1 MTNKLDLYKCSIC
14 GNVVQVMITGVGELV
29 CCGEAMHYLDARKF
43 ENEMGEKHVP
53 IFVQNECG
61 NCEIHVGSIP
71 HPMTEEHHIVFIQTV
86 SEDKNKICTEF
97 LHPNDVPKMLVKDC
111 GNANRAL
118 EYCNIH
124 GLWEGTK
131 ND

>member
-14 GNVVQVMITGVGELV
+14 GNVVQVMIKGAGELV
-29 CCGEAMHYLDARKF
+29 CCGENMHHLNPQKI
-43 ENEMGEKHVP
+43 EQEMGEKHVP
-53 IFVQNECG
+53 VFVLNECG
-61 NCEIHVGSIP
+61 NCEIRVGSVP
-71 HPMTEEHHIVFIQTV
+71 HPMTEEHHIVFIQAI
-86 SEDKNKICTEF
+86 SEDKNKVCTEF
-97 LHPNDVPKMLVKDC
+97 LYPNDVPKMLVKDPD
-111 GNANRAL
+111 NVSYAL